1 MNKIILTI
9 IIGMFLISFTSAAIS
24 NLGSFQQ
31 GECVTLLQTCVT
43 CTYNNISRVIVSP
56 TSTVIL
62 EEVVMTKDGSYYSYE
77 TCNTTLLGEY
87 GVNGYGDIDGVKTSW
102 NYVFDVTPSGVRGVL
117 GLFIILIVGA
127 YAIGFIG
134 FFGKNEWVSV
144 IGGLAMM
151 LLGVYIARYGID
163 VYRNFMTIGFSYFT
177 IGLGGIFTLLPLIEM
192 IRGNY

>member
-1 MNKIILTI
+1 MKKILLIL
-9 IIGMFLISFTSAAIS
+9 IIGLFLISFTSAAIS
-24 NLGSFQQ
+24 YLGSFQQ
-31 GECVTLLQTCVT
+31 GECITLPQTCIT

-77 TCNTTLLGEY
+77 TCNTTLLGKY
-87 GVNGYGDIDGVKTSW
+87 DVNGFGDLDGTQTSF
-102 NYVFDVTPSGVRGVL
+102 NYYFDVTPSGVTGVL
-117 GLFIILIVGA
+117 GLFIILIVTA

-144 IGGLAMM
+144 MGGLAMM
-151 LLGVYIARYGID
+151 LLGVYIVLYGID

-177 IGLGGIFTLLPLIEM
+177 IGLGGIFTLVPLIEF

>member
-1 MNKIILTI
+1 MKKILLTLF
-9 IIGMFLISFTSAAIS
+9 IGLFLISFTSAAIS
-24 NLGSFQQ
+24 YLGSFQQ
-31 GECVTLLQTCVT
+31 GECITLPQTCIT

-77 TCNTTLLGEY
+77 TCNTTLLGKY
-87 GVNGYGDIDGVKTSW
+87 DVNGFGDLDGTQTSF
-102 NYVFDVTPSGVRGVL
+102 NYYFDVTPSGVTGVL
-117 GLFIILIVGA
+117 GLFIILIVTA

-144 IGGLAMM
+144 MGGLAMM
-151 LLGVYIARYGID
+151 LLGVYIVLYGID

-177 IGLGGIFTLLPLIEM
+177 IGLGGIFTLVPLIEF